1 MLLNLSARMKNC
13 VTHGISNT
21 YFRIFIIS
29 NITKFHYLYCRGIYE
44 KCQFSKRVE
53 LFNYETYLHCYF
65 VFRKVQLLIMQKLR
79 PEMIFEEHLVSSYRG
94 HL

>member
-1 MLLNLSARMKNC
+1 MLLNLSERMKNC
-13 VTHGISNT
+13 VTHGISNI

-29 NITKFHYLYCRGIYE
+29 NITKFHYLYYE

-53 LFNYETYLHCYF
+53 LFNYETYLHCFF

-79 PEMIFEEHLVSSYRG
+79 PEIIHEEHLVSSYRG